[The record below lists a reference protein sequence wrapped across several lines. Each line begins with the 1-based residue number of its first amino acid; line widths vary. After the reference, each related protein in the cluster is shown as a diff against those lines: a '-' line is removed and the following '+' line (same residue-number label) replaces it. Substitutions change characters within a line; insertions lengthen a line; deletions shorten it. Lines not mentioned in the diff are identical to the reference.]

1 MDIAYDLK
9 PLPATVLLQN
19 VIDLYTVIATGL
31 IQTNSN
37 HIQLSVV
44 NASFI
49 PLLQAKCSLYL
60 GLYY

>member
-19 VIDLYTVIATGL
+19 VIDLYTVITTGL

-49 PLLQAKCSLYL
+49 PLL
-60 GLYY
+60 